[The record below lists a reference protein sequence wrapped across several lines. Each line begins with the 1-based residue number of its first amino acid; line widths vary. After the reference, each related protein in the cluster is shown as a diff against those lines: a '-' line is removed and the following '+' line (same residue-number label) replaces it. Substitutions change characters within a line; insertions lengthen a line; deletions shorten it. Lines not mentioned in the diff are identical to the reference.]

1 MDDQQYFLV
10 LQNVGVSSEKESKS
24 SQTFYPEVHYV
35 FADDAFSPE
44 MDAIERQPGDIS
56 VLCDLDESGR
66 ELLGCQSISPEWQV
80 TDASLVEQ
88 ALDVSSVTSAS
99 HHNSKLLKI
108 NGIFAQQ
115 NQEIV
120 SLHGDFQ
127 AQVDTGFALIDQLEK
142 RQRDLRKAI
151 ASFAS
156 ESSANKIG

>member
-10 LQNVGVSSEKESKS
+10 LQNVGPSLETDSSSI
-24 SQTFYPEVHYV
+24 QTFYPEVHYV

-44 MDAIERQPGDIS
+44 LDALERQPGDIS
-56 VLCDLDESGR
+56 VLCDLNESGC

-80 TDASLVEQ
+80 TDASLAEQ

-99 HHNSKLLKI
+99 QHNSKLLKI
-108 NGIFAQQ
+108 NGMFAKQ

-120 SLHGDFQ
+120 SLRGDFDSQ
-127 AQVDTGFALIDQLEK
+127 MNIGFALIEQSEN
-142 RQRDLRKAI
+142 RQRHLRKAV

-156 ESSANKIG
+156 ESAKNA